1 MDMGLV
7 ELVKWLIN
15 LLLKPYI
22 FTPIFFP
29 GILTAFVLII
39 LLIWLERKIAAKVQL
54 RYGPLYVSKRLGGIL
69 QLVADLLRFLFAEPI
84 IPKDA
89 DKLAFIL
96 GPVLLF
102 GTAYIPAALIP
113 VSDTFVPF
121 HSEVSLLV
129 ILALLS
135 LSPLFDLVIG
145 WASNNKF
152 SLIGGLREG
161 YIIVSY
167 EIPLFLSTLAIVM
180 LYGTLDIVE
189 IALKHE
195 WGIILNPLAALTFLL
210 IIFMSTARFPFE
222 IAEAETEIVMG
233 PYTEYSGILYGLTMG
248 ASYVKMYI
256 LSLLFTILFLGGWN
270 PTFWPFTLHPILP
283 GFIMLAKALIIMV
296 TGIFLRSVY
305 PRYRIDHALTIG
317 WKVLLILSLAAIGYS
332 IIFTYLKV
340 MVWA

>member
-1 MDMGLV
+1 MGLA
-7 ELVKWLIN
+7 EIIKWLID
-15 LLLKPYI
+15 LLFKPYI
-22 FTPIFFP
+22 FAPIFFP
-29 GILTAFVLII
+29 GILTAFILII

-84 IPKDA
+84 IPRDA

-102 GTAYIPAALIP
+102 GTAYIPSALIP
-113 VSDTFVPF
+113 VSDSFIPF
-121 HSEVSLLV
+121 RSEVSLLV

-161 YIIVSY
+161 YLIVSY
-167 EIPLFLSTLAIVM
+167 EIPLFMSTLAIVM

-189 IALKHE
+189 IALQQR
-195 WGIILNPLAALTFLL
+195 WGLILNPIAALTFLL
-210 IIFMSTARFPFE
+210 VIFMSTARFPFE
-222 IAEAETEIVMG
+222 IAEAETELVMG

-248 ASYVKMYI
+248 ASYVKMYV

-270 PTFWPFTLHPILP
+270 PVFWPFTLHTVLP
-283 GFIMLAKALIIMV
+283 GFITLAKAIVIMV
-296 TGIFLRSVY
+296 IGIFLRSVY
-305 PRYRIDHALTIG
+305 PRYRIDHALNIG
-317 WKVLLILSLAAIGYS
+317 WKTLISLSFAAVGYS
-332 IIFTYLKV
+332 LLFTYLRV
-340 MVWA
+340 MVWV